1 MQKLD
6 LSASKKSKNRL
17 FWKAGLLYLLMLLLV
32 LIILDTYVVQTLKR
46 EYLEGA
52 FSQLE
57 SLSRVALRK
66 PPQSLN
72 AAGLTEWSRWW
83 AQSGIRVTLVANDG
97 TVLADSDENPAKM
110 ENHRE
115 RPEIRA
121 AFSTGSGRAVR
132 YSATL
137 GHELVYSAHRFDLN
151 NSPLIMRFALPVY
164 RLDEGVAEFRRRLW
178 SISLLILVLTGGIS
192 LYFFRRISNR
202 IRRLNAFSRRVAEGD
217 FRPMLL
223 EPTNDELADLS
234 STLNQTALRLDKT
247 IRTLTEERNQSAAV
261 LASMEEGVLVIS
273 PDQRVIFC
281 NNAFCQAAGVSNTH
295 WEGRPVVEL
304 IRNADL
310 LSMIQKAL
318 AGNQVIHGEVVVGSI
333 RTRSFAVT
341 SAPVHSGALISGAV
355 MVLHDIS
362 EIRRLERARRDFVA
376 NVSHEFRT
384 PLTAI
389 RGFAETLLEG
399 ALEDVENRRRFIEI
413 IHDHALRLGRLTDDL
428 LRLAQIEAGQLQLEI
443 QPITVANI
451 VEPCIETTRVK
462 AAQKGLTLEVQCAPD
477 SPTLKGDIRSLQGVL
492 QEILDNAVR
501 YSSEGGRIRIHTAV
515 QESQAV
521 ISVSDTGIGIP
532 KADQDRIFERFYRTD
547 PARSR
552 ESGGTGLGLSI
563 AKHLIETHGGRIK
576 VESEVGRGSTF
587 YIYLP
592 IGDQKG
598 TLPFSPI

>member
-6 LSASKKSKNRL
+6 ISTSKKSKNRL
-17 FWKAGLLYLLMLLLV
+17 FWKVGLLYLLILLLV

-46 EYLEGA
+46 EYQGGA
-52 FSQLE
+52 LSQLE

-72 AAGLTEWSRWW
+72 AGELTEWSHWW

-97 TVLADSDENPAKM
+97 TVLADSDENPKKM

-115 RPEIRA
+115 RPEIRE
-121 AFSTGSGRAVR
+121 AFSTGSGSAVR
-132 YSATL
+132 YSTTL
-137 GHELVYSAHRFDLN
+137 KHELVYSAHRFDLN
-151 NSPLIMRFALPVY
+151 DAPLVIRFALPVY
-164 RLDEGVAEFRRRLW
+164 RLNEGVAEFRRRLW
-178 SISLLILVLTGGIS
+178 SISLLILVLTGGAS
-192 LYFFRRISNR
+192 LYFFRKVSNR
-202 IRRLNAFSRRVAEGD
+202 IRRLTSFSRRVAEGD
-217 FRPMLL
+217 FRQMPL

-234 STLNQTALRLDKT
+234 STLNQTASRLDKT

-261 LASMEEGVLVIS
+261 LASMEEGVLVTG

-281 NNAFCQAAGVSNTH
+281 NSAFCQAAGVSNTR
-295 WEGRPVVEL
+295 WEGRLVVEL
-304 IRNADL
+304 IRNSDL

-318 AGNQVIHGEVVVGSI
+318 AGNKVIHGEVVVGSI

-341 SAPVHSGALISGAV
+341 SAPVHSDTLISGAV

-399 ALEDVENRRRFIEI
+399 ALEDVENNRRFIEI
-413 IHDHALRLGRLTDDL
+413 IHDHALRLSRLTDDL

-443 QPITVANI
+443 QPITVVNI
-451 VEPCIETTRVK
+451 VEPCLETTRVK
-462 AAQKGLTLEVQCAPD
+462 AAQKGLALEVQCAPD
-477 SPTLKGDIRSLQGVL
+477 LPALRGDIRSLQGVL

-501 YSSEGGRIRIHTAV
+501 YSSKDGRIRIQTAI
-515 QESQAV
+515 QGSQAV

-552 ESGGTGLGLSI
+552 DSGGTGLGLSI
-563 AKHLIETHGGRIK
+563 AKHLIEAHGGRIK

-592 IGDQKG
+592 IGNQND
-598 TLPFSPI
+598 